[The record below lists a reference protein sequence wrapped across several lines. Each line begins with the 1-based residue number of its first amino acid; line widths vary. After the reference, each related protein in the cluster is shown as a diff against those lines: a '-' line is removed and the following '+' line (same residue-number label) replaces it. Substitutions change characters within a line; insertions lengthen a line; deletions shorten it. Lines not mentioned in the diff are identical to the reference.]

1 MADKTLKPFAVSE
14 EGAIRIQM
22 SWANKLSLI
31 DYVIMS
37 VDAFLLLRLW
47 QLVRMINDG
56 HTFTLVHF
64 SSFLCK
70 CKYN

>member
-1 MADKTLKPFAVSE
+1 MVDKTLKPFAVSE

-56 HTFTLVHF
+56 HTLTLLHF